1 MKEIGYKISKMDM
14 DKKYGLMGQYIKDS
28 IKVEK
33 SMVEEFSCGEMIAP
47 MKDNFYKII
56 FMVKADT
63 LGKMGE
69 FMMVIG

>member
-1 MKEIGYKISKMDM
+1 MKETGYRINKMDM
-14 DKKYGLMGQYIKDS
+14 AKRFGLMEQSIKDS

-33 SMVEEFSCGEMIAP
+33 NMEKVFLCGVMIAL
-47 MKDNFYKII
+47 MKESFYKII

-63 LGKMGE
+63 LGKMEE